1 MTLQVRRMW
10 MLPCMPLSTTRPVVV
25 DLFFLKICIRRPY
38 IYIDIDKY
46 IYIYIFRY
54 VNINTIYIIYC
65 CRHFAVGV
73 FKYTQ
78 IKSMY
83 LCVYRC
89 VFLILV

>member
-1 MTLQVRRMW
+1 MDD
-10 MLPCMPLSTTRPVVV
+10 PAGAKDV
-25 DLFFLKICIRRPY
+25 DAALHAAIHNQACGCGPFFLICIRRPY
-38 IYIDIDKY
+38 IYIDIDK
-46 IYIYIFRY
+46 YIYIFRY

>member
-25 DLFFLKICIRRPY
+25 DLFFLNMY
-38 IYIDIDKY
+38 TASIYIDIDKY
-46 IYIYIFRY
+46 NIYIFRY